1 MTATL
6 KPSYKVTATLLNS
19 WGYIWQVDD
28 EKYQSAYESFIKTLK
43 RIKEPPNFFMLR
55 GLEFEKDCYN
65 GLVPDI
71 SKIIRDGAY
80 QVYLQKPIK
89 VDDLDVML
97 VGVLDAL
104 KGGVIYDIKRVNQ
117 YDLQKYLPSYQHHIY
132 FELVDTADKF
142 VYLVAAGTSDKLEYL
157 THYQEEYTQDDKIDV
172 AQAISQFYQFLRDN
186 GLWEIYIQNW
196 EIKNIGE
203 LL

>member
-1 MTATL
+1 MTATS

-28 EKYQSAYESFIKTLK
+28 DKYQDAYDSFLKTLQ

-71 SKIIRDGAY
+71 SKVIRDGAY
-80 QVYLQKPIK
+80 QVYVEKPLS
-89 VDDLDVML
+89 VDGLSVRL

-104 KGGVIYDIKRVNQ
+104 KEGTIYDIKRVNQ
-117 YDLQKYLPSYQHHIY
+117 YDLQKYYGSYQHHIY
-132 FELVDTADKF
+132 FELVEDADKF
-142 VYLVAAGTSDKLEYL
+142 VYLVAAGTSNEYL
-157 THYQEEYTQDDKIDV
+157 SFYREEYTKEEKIDV
-172 AQAISQFYQFLRDN
+172 TGAISQFYQFLREN
-186 GLWEIYIQNW
+186 NLWEIYEKNW
-196 EIKNIGE
+196 QIINTGE
-203 LL
+203 TL